1 MIQLPT
7 LHLGRGAQTGPLTV
21 FPIWTDAPVSSH
33 RPYTTTLRGDGAVT
47 EVPGGPRVDNLV
59 VTQPGPKPLLMLEG
73 ALLGGGWQHRVLTHD
88 VLIATNRS
96 TPIDVRCVESGR
108 WHGDTAQSAERQI
121 APLAVRGAL
130 RGIRPDGHP
139 TRDAGNPERADQQ
152 DVWRRVWTYE
162 RRFGASATSSLVEVQ
177 RRQRESLEGIVGQV
191 RPLVGQRGVLIGVA
205 GHPVLLEV
213 FDHPRTLAELLPS
226 IVASVA
232 MDAIGL
238 PYAPTSNGRARRFVE
253 RLQRTRLE
261 AFKREPGFTN
271 RAAGDDVVQVQSTDI
286 GRALVH
292 AAALNVRHEFVL
304 AV

>member
-1 MIQLPT
+1 M
-7 LHLGRGAQTGPLTV
+7 
-21 FPIWTDAPVSSH
+21 DALS
-33 RPYTTTLRGDGAVT
+33 
-47 EVPGGPRVDNLV
+47 N
-59 VTQPGPKPLLMLEG
+59 
-73 ALLGGGWQHRVLTHD
+73 GGWRL
-88 VLIATNRS
+88 
-96 TPIDVRCVESGR
+96 
-108 WHGDTAQSAERQI
+108 
-121 APLAVRGAL
+121 
-130 RGIRPDGHP
+130 
-139 TRDAGNPERADQQ
+139 
-152 DVWRRVWTYE
+152 
-162 RRFGASATSSLVEVQ
+162 
-177 RRQRESLEGIVGQV
+177 
-191 RPLVGQRGVLIGVA
+191 
-205 GHPVLLEV
+205 
-213 FDHPRTLAELLPS
+213 TLAELLPS